1 MNISVED
8 KSKVDKIIIITATG
22 EDLKPRFEKAFR
34 EYRKK
39 INMPGFRPG
48 QVPVSIVK
56 KRFGKEIESEEINNY
71 VQEVFRDE
79 IVPKHEPVGEPR
91 FEDMSWE
98 DGQLEVKIGI
108 GVKPDVELADLSGLE
123 IDKMVHDVTDEEVD
137 EELNSSLERAVTW
150 KESDQP
156 VEETSKVTV
165 DAVPLDEK
173 GKPKADEQD
182 TDKELDLNDDENA
195 DFQKALKGAKAGD
208 EVKVT
213 LGEGDDAETFQLAVT
228 KVYEKVIPELNEEFV
243 QGATQGQLS
252 SVDDYRSKLRSQ
264 IQDYYD
270 QVSADMVKQEIM
282 DKLIEAHSD
291 MEVPT
296 ALVEKVRDSLLER
309 MKQQQQGQPLPDD
322 FDEQE
327 YKESVSEDARRE
339 ARWAIILDEL
349 GKKHEDLEITEED
362 IDARLASEA
371 ARYGLPTEMVKNF
384 YAQSGD
390 QLENL
395 RQNIR
400 TDKLFDRIIDEISL
414 NELDKEA
421 YQEKKKKE
429 RNEESD
435 S

>member
-8 KSKVDKIIIITATG
+8 KSNVDKVITITAT
-22 EDLKPRFEKAFR
+22 EEELKPRFDKAFR

-91 FEDMSWE
+91 FEDMKWE
-98 DGQLEVKIGI
+98 NGQLEVKIGI
-108 GVKPDVELADLSGLE
+108 GVKPDFELTDLSSLE
-123 IDKMVHDVTDEEVD
+123 IDKMVHDVTDEEV
-137 EELNSSLERAVTW
+137 EEEVSSSLERAATW
-150 KESDQP
+150 KNSENP
-156 VEETSKVTV
+156 IEETSKVTV
-165 DAVPLDEK
+165 DAAPLDEK
-173 GKPKADEQD
+173 GEPKTDEQD
-182 TDKELDLNDDENA
+182 TDKELDLNDDENSE
-195 DFQKALKGAKAGD
+195 FREALKGTTAGD
-208 EVKVT
+208 QVKVT
-213 LGEGDDAETFQLAVT
+213 LGEGDDAETFQLTVK
-228 KVYEKVIPELNEEFV
+228 KVYEKSIPELDEEFV
-243 QGATQGQLS
+243 SGATQGQLS
-252 SVDDYRSKLRSQ
+252 SVEDYRSKIKSQ

-270 QVSADMVKQEIM
+270 QVSTDMVKQEIM

-291 MEVPT
+291 MEVPA
-296 ALVEKVRDSLLER
+296 ALLEKVQDSLLER

-322 FDEQE
+322 FDEKE
-327 YKESVSEDARRE
+327 YKESIKEDAERE
-339 ARWAIILDEL
+339 ARWALILDEL
-349 GKKHEDLEITEED
+349 SKKHDDIEITEED
-362 IDARLASEA
+362 VDTRLASEA

-400 TDKLFDRIIDEISL
+400 TDKLFDRIMDELSL

-429 RNEESD
+429 RNDEND

>member
-8 KSKVDKIIIITATG
+8 KSKVDKVITITATE

-79 IVPKHEPVGEPR
+79 IVPKYEPVGEPR

-98 DGQLEVKIGI
+98 NGQLEVKIGI
-108 GVKPDVELADLSGLE
+108 GVKPDFEMTDLSSLE

-137 EELNSSLERAVTW
+137 EELNSSLERAATW

-173 GKPKADEQD
+173 GEPKADEQD

-195 DFQKALKGAKAGD
+195 DFRKGLKGAKAGD

-213 LGEGDDAETFQLAVT
+213 LGEGDDAETFQLTVK

-243 QGATQGQLS
+243 KGATQGQLS

-296 ALVEKVRDSLLER
+296 ALVEKVQDSLLER
-309 MKQQQQGQPLPDD
+309 MKQQQQGQPLPDG

-327 YKESVSEDARRE
+327 YKESVREDAERE
-339 ARWAIILDEL
+339 ARWAFILDEL

-429 RNEESD
+429 RNEEND